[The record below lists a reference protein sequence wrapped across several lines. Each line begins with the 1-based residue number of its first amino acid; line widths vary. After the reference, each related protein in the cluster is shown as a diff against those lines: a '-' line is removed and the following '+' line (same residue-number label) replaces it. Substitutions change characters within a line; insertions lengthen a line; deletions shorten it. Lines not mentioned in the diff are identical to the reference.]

1 MSPKLA
7 ATSGPWET
15 RLLGIIT
22 VALVAF
28 GIIAVYGASS
38 IVLEWGGKLASS
50 SYAVRQLGGA
60 LIGVAALLVA
70 TRLDYRLWRDYAWL
84 ILGSV
89 ALLLLILVLPFTDF
103 MTTGPQGGSS
113 RWINLRVLS
122 FQPSELAK
130 FAVIVWTAML
140 AAKKGDTVRE
150 FKKGLLPFVV
160 VLAFMGLLILL
171 EPDLS
176 TTLLMLL
183 LAGIVLF
190 TAGARIGHFML
201 VGLVAL
207 PFLYGSMEHA
217 SYQLLRVMS
226 FLGTVPERPELAWQS
241 DQSLIGFGAGGL
253 FGMGF
258 GQGLQKL
265 GYLPL
270 AYSDF
275 IFSAIGEEWGFVGV
289 TAIVLVYGIFIVVG
303 FRIAR
308 TAPDRFG
315 MLLATGIT
323 ALIGVT
329 ALTHMAVTLSMV
341 PTTGLPL
348 PFISHGRSNLIVSLF
363 ATGVLI
369 NVGNS
374 RFRHGRRR

>member
-1 MSPKLA
+1 MSTSLA
-7 ATSGPWET
+7 SRSGSWET
-15 RLLGIIT
+15 RLLGIIAVT
-22 VALVAF
+22 LVAF

-38 IVLEWGGKLASS
+38 VVLVLGDDPAS
-50 SYAVRQLGGA
+50 SYAVGQLQGA
-60 LIGVAALLVA
+60 FIGVVALLVA
-70 TRLDYRLWRDYAWL
+70 TRVDYHIWRDQAWP
-84 ILGSV
+84 ILGMV
-89 ALLLLILVLPFTDF
+89 VLLLLILNLPFAGF
-103 MTTGPQGGSS
+103 MTTDQRTGAI
-113 RWINLRVLS
+113 RWIDLGIIS

-140 AAKKGDTVRE
+140 AAKKGDTVRD
-150 FKKGLLPFVV
+150 FKKGLLPFVA
-160 VLAFMGLLILL
+160 VLGATALLILL

-176 TTLLMLL
+176 TACLVLL
-183 LAGIVLF
+183 LAGVVLF

-201 VGLVAL
+201 VGLISL
-207 PFLYGSMEHA
+207 PFLGGSMVKA
-217 SYQLLRVMS
+217 SYQLQRLKS
-226 FLGTVPERPELAWQS
+226 FLGAVPEQADLSHWQI

-253 FGMGF
+253 FGVGF
-258 GQGLQKL
+258 GHGLQKL

-289 TAIVLVYGIFIVVG
+289 TAIVLVYGVFLVLG

-315 MLLATGIT
+315 MLLATGLT

-329 ALTHMAVTLSMV
+329 ALTHMAVTLSLV

-348 PFISHGRSNLIVSLF
+348 PFISHGRSNLVMSLF

-369 NVGNS
+369 NIGNS
-374 RFRHGRRR
+374 RFSAKGRR